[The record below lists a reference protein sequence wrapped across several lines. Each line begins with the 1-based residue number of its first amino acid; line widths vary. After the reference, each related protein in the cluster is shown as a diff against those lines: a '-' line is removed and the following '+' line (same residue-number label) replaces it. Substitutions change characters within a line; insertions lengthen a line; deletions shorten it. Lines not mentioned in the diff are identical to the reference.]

1 VDKPNGV
8 HATFLRLRVHTAPR
22 ESGLAGHCTG
32 DGGRSSSGGGTP
44 GEGDDI
50 ARTPLAEAVREAA
63 AEIAA
68 GERRTTRTAF
78 VKQAGVAALG
88 LTALGRFAAPAH
100 GAAAPR
106 IVVVGAGLAGLSAAY
121 ALGRAGYAAEV
132 HEASSRVGG
141 RCWTLRGAFADGQ
154 IAEHGG
160 ELIDQ
165 SHAHVR
171 QLAQGLGLKLD
182 NLLRAE
188 QNGTELLGWFDGRP
202 YTYAEMTDDIKA
214 AWQKIHAD
222 VSAAS
227 YPTTFE
233 LSTERGRELDAMS
246 IVDWIE
252 ETFDGGIESRIG
264 KLLDVAYTIE
274 YGADSAEQSALNL
287 LYLLAYSG
295 QGQFRVFGP
304 SNEKYHVSGGNDQIT
319 DRLADALAGQIVTGS
334 ELVAVRRNGTGTYA
348 LSFRRDSATTTVTAD
363 KVVLAL
369 PFSILRSSVDL
380 SRAGFEPLK
389 LVAIREQGMGTN
401 SKLHVQ
407 FSSRFWRAQGANG
420 DTFSDTGY
428 QNTWEV
434 TRAQPGKSGILVDYT
449 GGTIGASFGAGTA
462 QSRARQF
469 LAQLEP
475 VLPGATKAWNGRAAV
490 DFWPAHPWTRGS
502 YSYWKVGQYQRFAG
516 IEGRRQGNCLF
527 AGEHTSIDFQGY
539 LNGAVE
545 TGQRAAAEILA
556 DLK

>member
-1 VDKPNGV
+1 M
-8 HATFLRLRVHTAPR
+8 
-22 ESGLAGHCTG
+22 
-32 DGGRSSSGGGTP
+32 
-44 GEGDDI
+44 
-50 ARTPLAEAVREAA
+50 ARTPLAGAVERAAAEAAGGRRTSRRGFVREAGA
-63 AEIAA
+63 L
-68 GERRTTRTAF
+68 
-78 VKQAGVAALG
+78 ALG
-88 LTALGRFAAPAH
+88 LTAFGRLAAPAR

-106 IVVVGAGLAGLSAAY
+106 IVVVGAGLAGLSAAH
-121 ALGRAGYAAEV
+121 ALREAGYAAEV
-132 HEASSRVGG
+132 HEASDRIGG
-141 RCWTLRGAFADGQ
+141 RCWTIRGAFAEGQ

-165 SHAHVR
+165 SHTQIR
-171 QLAQGLGLKLD
+171 QLAQRLGLKLD

-202 YTYAEMTDDIKA
+202 YTYAEMTDDLKA
-214 AWQKIHAD
+214 RWQKIHSD

-233 LSTERGRELDAMS
+233 SSTERGRQLDAMS

-252 ETFDGGIESRIG
+252 ETFEGGLSSRIG
-264 KLLDVAYTIE
+264 QLLDVAYNIE
-274 YGADSAEQSALNL
+274 YGAECADQSALNL
-287 LYLLAYSG
+287 LYLLGYSG

-304 SNEKYHVSGGNDQIT
+304 SNEKYHVVGGNDQIPQ
-319 DRLADALAGQIVTGS
+319 RLGALLAGQIVTGS
-334 ELVAVRRNGTGTYA
+334 ELVAVRRNTTGTFTLTFKQA
-348 LSFRRDSATTTVTAD
+348 SGTKTVTAD

-369 PFSILRSSVDL
+369 PFTILRTSVDL

-407 FSSRFWRAQGANG
+407 FSSRFWRKLGSNG
-420 DTFSDTGY
+420 ETFADTGY

-434 TRAQPGKSGILVDYT
+434 TRAQAGTSGILVDYT
-449 GGTIGASFGAGTA
+449 GGTIGASFGSGTPS
-462 QSRARQF
+462 SRAKQF

-475 VLPGATKAWNGRAAV
+475 VLPGATKTWNGKATI
-490 DFWPAHPWTRGS
+490 DFWPGYRWTRGS

-516 IEGRRQGNCLF
+516 MEGRRQGNCLF

-545 TGQRAAAEILA
+545 TGQRAAGEILA

>member
-1 VDKPNGV
+1 VV
-8 HATFLRLRVHTAPR
+8 SA
-22 ESGLAGHCTG
+22 LA
-32 DGGRSSSGGGTP
+32 D
-44 GEGDDI
+44 
-50 ARTPLAEAVREAA
+50 
-63 AEIAA
+63 
-68 GERRTTRTAF
+68 ERRTTRTRF
-78 VKQAGVAALG
+78 VKEAGVAALG
-88 LTALGRFAAPAH
+88 ITALGRLAAPAR
-100 GAAAPR
+100 GAAAPK

-121 ALGRAGYAAEV
+121 ALRNAGYAAEI
-132 HEASSRVGG
+132 HEASDRIGG

-165 SHAHVR
+165 SHSHVR

-182 NLLRAE
+182 NLLQAE
-188 QNGTELLGWFDGRP
+188 QNGTDVLGYFDRSR
-202 YTYAEMTDDIKA
+202 YSYDEMTDDIKA
-214 AWQKIHAD
+214 AWQKIHSD

-233 LSTERGRELDAMS
+233 ISTERGRELDRMS

-252 ETFDGGIESRIG
+252 ETFAGGIASRIG
-264 KLLDVAYTIE
+264 QLLDVAYNIE
-274 YGADSAEQSALNL
+274 YGAECSEQSALNL
-287 LYLLAYSG
+287 LYLLGYSG

-304 SNEKYHVSGGNDQIT
+304 SNEKYHVVGGNDLIV
-319 DRLADALAGQIVTGS
+319 DRLAAKLAGQVTMGS
-334 ELVAVRRNGTGTYA
+334 ELVAVRRNATGTFTLTFA
-348 LSFRRDSATTTVTAD
+348 QSSGTTTVTAD

-380 SRAGFEPLK
+380 SKAGFEPLK

-407 FSSRFWRAQGANG
+407 FTSRFWRGQGSNG
-420 DTFSDTGY
+420 ETFSDRGY

-434 TRAQPGKSGILVDYT
+434 SRAQAGKTGLLVNYT
-449 GGTIGASFGAGTA
+449 GGTIGASFGSGTPD
-462 QSRARQF
+462 SRAKQF
-469 LAQLEP
+469 LAQIEP
-475 VLPGATKAWNGRAAV
+475 VLPGATKAWNGRATI
-490 DFWPAHPWTRGS
+490 DFWPGYLWTKGS

-516 IEGRRQGNCLF
+516 MEARRQGNCLF

-545 TGQRAAAEILA
+545 TGQRAAGEILA
-556 DLK
+556 DFK

>member
-1 VDKPNGV
+1 M
-8 HATFLRLRVHTAPR
+8 
-22 ESGLAGHCTG
+22 
-32 DGGRSSSGGGTP
+32 
-44 GEGDDI
+44 
-50 ARTPLAEAVREAA
+50 ARTPLAGAVQDAVA
-63 AEIAA
+63 TVAA
-68 GERRTTRTAF
+68 GERRTTRTRF
-78 VKQAGVAALG
+78 VKEAGAAAIG
-88 LTALGRFAAPAH
+88 LTALGRLAAPAR
-100 GAAAPR
+100 GATAPK
-106 IVVVGAGLAGLSAAY
+106 IVVVGAGLAGLNAAY
-121 ALGRAGYAAEV
+121 TLRQAGYTAEI
-132 HEASSRVGG
+132 HEASDRIGG
-141 RCWTLRGAFADGQ
+141 RCWTRRGEFADGQ

-165 SHAHVR
+165 SHSHIR
-171 QLAQGLGLKLD
+171 QLAQGLGLKLE
-182 NLLRAE
+182 NLLQAE
-188 QNGTELLGWFDGRP
+188 QNGTELIAYFDGSP
-202 YTYAEMTDDIKA
+202 YSYPEMTDDIKA

-233 LSTERGRELDAMS
+233 TSTERGRELDNMS

-252 ETFDGGIESRIG
+252 ETFEGGIDSRIG
-264 KLLDVAYTIE
+264 QLLDVAYNIE
-274 YGADSAEQSALNL
+274 YGAECTEQSALNL

-304 SNEKYHVSGGNDQIT
+304 SNEKYHVVGGNDQIT
-319 DRLADALAGQIVTGS
+319 DRLAVQLAGQITTGS
-334 ELVAVRRNGTGTYA
+334 ELVAVRRNATGTFTLTFA
-348 LSFRRDSATTTVTAD
+348 QSSGTKTVTAD

-369 PFSILRSSVDL
+369 PFSILRSSVDV
-380 SRAGFEPLK
+380 SKAGFEPLK

-407 FSSRFWRAQGANG
+407 FSSRFWRALGANG

-434 TRAQPGKSGILVDYT
+434 TRAQAGKSGILVDYT
-449 GGTIGASFGAGTA
+449 GGKIGASFGSGTPE
-462 QSRARQF
+462 SRAKQF
-469 LAQLEP
+469 LAQVEP
-475 VLPGATKAWNGRAAV
+475 VLPGATKAWNGRATI
-490 DFWPAHPWTRGS
+490 DFWPGYEWTKGS

-516 IEGRRQGNCLF
+516 MEARRQGNCLF

>member
-1 VDKPNGV
+1 M
-8 HATFLRLRVHTAPR
+8 
-22 ESGLAGHCTG
+22 
-32 DGGRSSSGGGTP
+32 
-44 GEGDDI
+44 
-50 ARTPLAEAVREAA
+50 ARTPLAGAVQDAVSAVA
-63 AEIAA
+63 AE
-68 GERRTTRTAF
+68 ERRTSRTRFVKEAGAAALALTAF
-78 VKQAGVAALG
+78 GRLAD
-88 LTALGRFAAPAH
+88 TAR
-100 GAAAPR
+100 GAAAPK
-106 IVVVGAGLAGLSAAY
+106 IVVVGAGLAGLNAAY
-121 ALGRAGYAAEV
+121 TLRKAGLLAEV
-132 HEASSRVGG
+132 HEASDRIGG

-165 SHAHVR
+165 GHSQIR
-171 QLAQGLGLKLD
+171 NLAQELGLRLD

-188 QNGTELLGWFDGRP
+188 ANGTELLGWFNGAP
-202 YTYAEMTDDIKA
+202 YHHAEITDDIKA

-233 LSTERGRELDAMS
+233 ISTERGRELDNMS

-252 ETFDGGIESRIG
+252 ETFEGGMSSRIG
-264 KLLDVAYTIE
+264 QLLDIAYNIE
-274 YGADSAEQSALNL
+274 YGLECSEQSALNL
-287 LYLLAYSG
+287 LYLLGYRG
-295 QGQFRVFGP
+295 QGQFRVFGE
-304 SNEKYHVSGGNDQIT
+304 SNEKYHVVGGNDQIT
-319 DRLADALAGQIVTGS
+319 ERLAAALPGQITTGS
-334 ELVAVRRNGTGTYA
+334 ELVAVRRNATGTFT
-348 LSFRRDSATTTVTAD
+348 LTFRQGSGTKTVTAD

-369 PFSILRSSVDL
+369 PFTILRSSVDL
-380 SRAGFEPLK
+380 TKAGFEPLK

-407 FSSRFWRAQGANG
+407 FSSRFWVPQGSNG
-420 DTFSDTGY
+420 ETFADTGY

-449 GGTIGASFGAGTA
+449 GGAVGASFGSGSPA
-462 QSRARQF
+462 SRAKQF

-475 VLPGATKAWNGRAAV
+475 VLPGATKAWNGKATV
-490 DFWPAHPWTRGS
+490 DFWLGYAWTKGS
-502 YSYWKVGQYQRFAG
+502 YSCWKVGQYQRFAG
-516 IEGRRQGNCLF
+516 MEARRQGNCFF

-545 TGQRAAAEILA
+545 TGQRAAGEILA

>member
-1 VDKPNGV
+1 M
-8 HATFLRLRVHTAPR
+8 
-22 ESGLAGHCTG
+22 
-32 DGGRSSSGGGTP
+32 
-44 GEGDDI
+44 
-50 ARTPLAEAVREAA
+50 ARTPLARLVGEAAGAA
-63 AEIAA
+63 AEASA
-68 GERRTTRTAF
+68 REVELGRVLEERRTSRRTF
-78 VKQAGVAALG
+78 VRDAGLAAVGLAALG
-88 LTALGRFAAPAH
+88 RLATPARAA
-100 GAAAPR
+100 GSPR
-106 IVVVGAGLAGLSAAY
+106 IVVVGAGLAGLNAAY
-121 ALGRAGYAAEV
+121 ALRKAGHVAEL
-132 HEASSRVGG
+132 HEASDRVGG
-141 RCWTLRGAFADGQ
+141 RCWTLRDAFADGQ

-165 SHAHVR
+165 SHAHIR
-171 QLAQGLGLKLD
+171 QLCQELGLKLD

-188 QNGTELLGWFDGRP
+188 QNGTELLGWFDGAP
-202 YTYAEMTDDIKA
+202 YGYEEMTVDIKA

-233 LSTERGRELDAMS
+233 VSTERGRELDDMS
-246 IVDWIE
+246 ILDWID
-252 ETFDGGIESRIG
+252 ETFEGGTSSRIG
-264 KLLDVAYTIE
+264 QLLDVAYNIE
-274 YGADSAEQSALNL
+274 YGAESSEQSALNL

-304 SNEKYHVSGGNDQIT
+304 SNEKYHVAGGNDQIT
-319 DRLADALAGQIVTGS
+319 DRLAARLEGQITTGS
-334 ELVAVRRNGTGTYA
+334 ELVSVRQGTAGT
-348 LSFRRDSATTTVTAD
+348 LTLTFRQGSGTKVVTAD

-369 PFSILRSSVDL
+369 PFSIIRASVDVAK
-380 SRAGFEPLK
+380 AGFEPRK
-389 LVAIREQGMGTN
+389 LTAIREQGMGTN

-407 FSSRFWRAQGANG
+407 FSSRFWRDLGANG

-449 GGTIGASFGAGTA
+449 GGDVGASFGSGTPA
-462 QSRARQF
+462 RRARQF

-475 VLPGATKAWNGRAAV
+475 VLPGATKAWNGRATV
-490 DFWPAHPWTRGS
+490 DFWTGYPWTKGS
-502 YSYWKVGQYQRFAG
+502 YSFWKVGQYQRFAG
-516 IEGRRQGNCLF
+516 IEGRRQGNCHF
-527 AGEHTSIDFQGY
+527 AGEHTSLDFQGY

>member
-1 VDKPNGV
+1 M
-8 HATFLRLRVHTAPR
+8 
-22 ESGLAGHCTG
+22 
-32 DGGRSSSGGGTP
+32 
-44 GEGDDI
+44 
-50 ARTPLAEAVREAA
+50 ARTPLAGAVERAA
-63 AEIAA
+63 AEAA
-68 GERRTTRTAF
+68 GERRTTRTGF
-78 VKQAGVAALG
+78 VREAGAVALG
-88 LTALGRFAAPAH
+88 LTALGRFAAPAR
-100 GAAAPR
+100 GAARPR
-106 IVVVGAGLAGLSAAY
+106 IVVVGAGLAGLSAAH
-121 ALGRAGYAAEV
+121 ALRQAGYAAEV
-132 HEASSRVGG
+132 HEASDRIGG

-165 SHAHVR
+165 GHTQIR
-171 QLAQGLGLKLD
+171 QLAQRLGLKLD
-182 NLLRAE
+182 NLLQAE
-188 QNGTELLGWFDGRP
+188 QNGTELLGWFDGGP
-202 YTYAEMTDDIKA
+202 YTYAEMTDDLKA
-214 AWQKIHAD
+214 RWQKIHAD

-233 LSTERGRELDAMS
+233 SSTERGRQLDAMS

-252 ETFDGGIESRIG
+252 ETFEGGLSSRIG
-264 KLLDVAYTIE
+264 QLLDVAYNIE
-274 YGADSAEQSALNL
+274 YGAECAEQSALNL
-287 LYLLAYSG
+287 LYLLGYSG

-304 SNEKYHVSGGNDQIT
+304 SNEKYHVVGGNDQIPQ
-319 DRLADALAGQIVTGS
+319 RLGALLAGQITTGS
-334 ELVAVRRNGTGTYA
+334 ELVGLRRNATGTFTLTFGQA
-348 LSFRRDSATTTVTAD
+348 SGTKTITAD

-369 PFSILRSSVDL
+369 PFTILRSSVDL

-407 FSSRFWRAQGANG
+407 FSSRFWRGLGSNG
-420 DTFSDTGY
+420 ETFADTGY

-434 TRAQPGKSGILVDYT
+434 TRAQPGTSGILVDYT
-449 GGTIGASFGAGTA
+449 GGTIGASFGSGTPA
-462 QSRARQF
+462 SRAKKF

-475 VLPGATKAWNGRAAV
+475 VLPGATKAWNGKATI
-490 DFWPAHPWTRGS
+490 DFWPGYPWTKGS

-516 IEGRRQGNCLF
+516 MEGRRQGNCLF

-545 TGQRAAAEILA
+545 TGQRAAGEILA

>member
-1 VDKPNGV
+1 V
-8 HATFLRLRVHTAPR
+8 
-22 ESGLAGHCTG
+22 
-32 DGGRSSSGGGTP
+32 
-44 GEGDDI
+44 
-50 ARTPLAEAVREAA
+50 ARTPLAGVVQGAVASV
-63 AEIAA
+63 AE
-68 GERRTTRTAF
+68 ERRTTRTRF
-78 VKQAGVAALG
+78 VKEAGAAALG
-88 LTALGRFAAPAH
+88 LAALGRLAAPARA
-100 GAAAPR
+100 AAAPR

-121 ALGRAGYAAEV
+121 SLRKAGLFAEV
-132 HEASSRVGG
+132 HEAAERIGG
-141 RCWTLRGAFADGQ
+141 RCWTLRGAFAEGQ
-154 IAEHGG
+154 IAERGG

-165 SHAHVR
+165 GHSHVR
-171 QLAQGLGLKLD
+171 NLARELGLRLD

-202 YTYAEMTDDIKA
+202 YTYAEMTDDVKA

-222 VSAAS
+222 VSAAG

-233 LSTERGRELDAMS
+233 LSTARGRELDGMS
-246 IVDWIE
+246 ILDWID
-252 ETFDGGIESRIG
+252 ETFEGGTSSRIG
-264 KLLDVAYTIE
+264 RLLDVAYTIE
-274 YGADSAEQSALNL
+274 YGAECAEQSALNL
-287 LYLLAYSG
+287 LYLLGYSG

-304 SNEKYHVSGGNDQIT
+304 SNEKYHVAGGNDQIT
-319 DRLADALAGQIVTGS
+319 DRLAAALPGQITTGS
-334 ELVAVRRNGTGTYA
+334 ELVAVRRNATGTFT
-348 LSFRRDSATTTVTAD
+348 LTFRQASGTRTVTAD

-407 FSSRFWRAQGANG
+407 FGSRFWNDLGSNG

-434 TRAQPGKSGILVDYT
+434 TRGQAGRSGILVDYT
-449 GGTIGASFGAGTA
+449 GGNVGASFGSGTPS
-462 QSRARQF
+462 SRAGRF

-475 VLPGATKAWNGRAAV
+475 VLPGATKAWNGRATV
-490 DFWPAHPWTRGS
+490 DFWPGHRWTRGS
-502 YSYWKVGQYQRFAG
+502 YSFWKVGQYQRFAG

-527 AGEHTSIDFQGY
+527 AGEHTSLDFQGY